1 MSVLVVGSVAFD
13 SVETPFGAV
22 DDVLGG
28 SATYF
33 SHAASYFSPVQLV
46 GVVGDDFPEEHIQRL
61 KDMNVDTSGLVR
73 MPGRTFR
80 WKGRYDQSMDSRE
93 TLDVQHNVLGG
104 FRPDVPEAFRATP
117 YVFLANSS
125 PALQRHVLA
134 QMQSPKL
141 AVCDTMNIW
150 IDTER
155 DELVRLLGEVD
166 GLVINDAEAVQFTE
180 ETNLVAS
187 GNEIAAIGP
196 RIVVVKKGSNGSLL
210 FIDGV
215 CHPLPAYPTTEVK
228 DPTGAGDSFAGGMMG
243 YIAAADDLSTQ
254 TIKRAMLFGT
264 VMASFN
270 IEDFSM
276 RRYGTLKGEEI
287 DRRAE
292 ELIELARF

>member
-28 SATYF
+28 SAVYF
-33 SHAASYFSPVQLV
+33 SHAARYFSPVRLV
-46 GVVGDDFPEEHIQRL
+46 GVVGDDFPEEHVQRL
-61 KDMNVDTSGLVR
+61 KDMNVDTTGLVR
-73 MPGRTFR
+73 MPGKTFR
-80 WKGRYDQSMDSRE
+80 WKGRYDDSMDSRE
-93 TLDVQHNVLGG
+93 TVDVQLNVLGG
-104 FRPDVPEAFRATP
+104 FRPDVPESFRATP
-117 YVFLANSS
+117 YIFLANSS

-134 QMQSPKL
+134 QMHSPKL

-150 IDTER
+150 LDNER
-155 DELVRLLGEVD
+155 DELVRLLREVD
-166 GLVINDAEAVQFTE
+166 GLVINNAEAVQFTG
-180 ETNLVAS
+180 ETNLVAA
-187 GNEIAAIGP
+187 GNEITAIGP

-215 CHPLPAYPTTEVK
+215 CHPLPAYPTTEVN
-228 DPTGAGDSFAGGMMG
+228 DPTGAGDSFAGVMMG
-243 YIAAADDLSTQ
+243 YLAAADDLSTQ
-254 TIKRAMLFGT
+254 TIKRAVLFGT

-276 RRYGTLKGEEI
+276 RRYDTLTREEI

>member
-1 MSVLVVGSVAFD
+1 VSVLVVGSVALD
-13 SVETPFGAV
+13 SIETPFDAV

-28 SATYF
+28 SAVYF
-33 SHAASYFSPVQLV
+33 SHAASYFSRVRLV
-46 GVVGDDFPEEHIQRL
+46 GVVGDDFPEEHVQRL
-61 KDMNVDTSGLVR
+61 KNMNVDTAGLHR

-80 WKGRYDQSMDSRE
+80 WKGRYDDSMDSRE
-93 TLDVQHNVLGG
+93 TLDVQLNVLGD
-104 FRPDVPEAFRATP
+104 FRPDVPETFRTTS

-134 QMQSPKL
+134 QMQNPKL
-141 AVCDTMNIW
+141 AVCDTMNLY
-150 IDTER
+150 IDNER

-166 GLVINDAEAVQFTE
+166 GLVINDAEAVQFTGE
-180 ETNLVAS
+180 RNLVAA
-187 GNEIAAIGP
+187 GNEIIEIGP
-196 RIVVVKKGSNGSLL
+196 KIVVIKKGSNGSLL
-210 FIDGV
+210 FVDGV
-215 CHPLPAYPTTEVK
+215 CHPLPAYPTTDVN

-243 YIAAADDLSTQ
+243 YLAAADDISTQ
-254 TIKRAMLFGT
+254 TIKRAVLFGT

-276 RRYGTLKGEEI
+276 RRYDTLTREEI